1 MRPFDWDDLR
11 YFLSVAQSGTVSAA
25 ARRLGVDHATIIRR
39 IDALE
44 RSMAIKLFERTPRGY
59 FLTANGER
67 LLPSAEAIHHE
78 ARKIGREM
86 LANSHGVGGIV
97 RISTL
102 EGFGN
107 FFLAGRLPKF
117 AEHYPNLT
125 IELLTLQQIV
135 ALSRREADIAI
146 SLQPPETGRFFRE
159 KLTDYA
165 LFVYGARSYLDAR
178 APIASADDLRDHVF
192 CGYIDDLVFV
202 RGLDYLDEIAKG
214 LRARLQSSSLH
225 VQTEAAIAGYGLC
238 VLPAYI
244 AARYPD
250 LVPVLPDRIALKRSY
265 WLVASADVAPSPRV
279 QAIRRFIRAEVDA
292 SQADFL
298 GVTGGKSA
306 QLTRAIVP
314 LPASSWW
321 LIPAAPGG
329 FADLGRE
336 ARCPIPWRFH
346 GSCGSEAEPRCACL
360 RC

>member
-44 RSMAIKLFERTPRGY
+44 RSMAVKLFERTPRGY
-59 FLTANGER
+59 FLTTNGER
-67 LLPSAEAIHHE
+67 LLPSAEAIHNE

-86 LANSHGVGGIV
+86 VASSHGVGGIV

-117 AEHYPNLT
+117 AEQYPNLT

-165 LFVYGARSYLDAR
+165 LFVYGARSYLDAHP
-178 APIASADDLRDHVF
+178 PIATADDLRDHIF

-202 RGLDYLDEIAKG
+202 RGLDYLDEVAKG

-225 VQTEAAIAGYGLC
+225 AQTAATVAGYGLC

-244 AARYPD
+244 AARHPE
-250 LVPVLPDRIALKRSY
+250 LVAVLPETIELKRSY

-292 SQADFL
+292 SQASFVGPGL
-298 GVTGGKSA
+298 ETSA
-306 QLTRAIVP
+306 RLADEADP
-314 LPASSWW
+314 LEEVKA
-321 LIPAAPGG
+321 
-329 FADLGRE
+329 
-336 ARCPIPWRFH
+336 H
-346 GSCGSEAEPRCACL
+346 N
-360 RC
+360 

>member
-11 YFLSVAQSGTVSAA
+11 YFLSVAQSGTVSLA

-39 IDALE
+39 VDALE
-44 RSMAIKLFERTPRGY
+44 RAMNVKLFERTPRGY
-59 FLTANGER
+59 YLTANGER
-67 LLPSAEAIHHE
+67 LLPSAEAIHNE

-86 LANSHGVGGIV
+86 LASSHGVGGIV

-117 AEHYPNLT
+117 AQQYPNLT

-165 LFVYGARSYLDAR
+165 LYVYGSREYLDR
-178 APIASADDLRDHVF
+178 SPPIASREDLRDHVF

-202 RGLDYLDEIAKG
+202 RGLDYLDEVAKG

-225 VQTEAAIAGYGLC
+225 AQTEAASAGYGLC
-238 VLPAYI
+238 VLPAFI
-244 AARYPD
+244 AARSPQ
-250 LVPVLPDRIALKRSY
+250 LVPVLPDEIVLKRSY
-265 WLVASADVAPSPRV
+265 WLVASTDVAPSPRV
-279 QAIRRFIRAEVDA
+279 QAVRRFIRAEVDA
-292 SQADFL
+292 HHARFL
-298 GVTGGKSA
+298 GPTGSLAG
-306 QLTRAIVP
+306 
-314 LPASSWW
+314 ASEE
-321 LIPAAPGG
+321 
-329 FADLGRE
+329 E
-336 ARCPIPWRFH
+336 AVY
-346 GSCGSEAEPRCACL
+346 AK
-360 RC
+360 

>member
-1 MRPFDWDDLR
+1 MGNTAIWLCVIAEGWPMRSFDWDDLR

-39 IDALE
+39 VDALE
-44 RSMAIKLFERTPRGY
+44 RAMDVKLFERTPRGY
-59 FLTANGER
+59 FLAANGER
-67 LLPSAEAIHHE
+67 LLPLAEAIHEE

-86 LANSHGVGGIV
+86 LASSHSVGGIV

-117 AEHYPNLT
+117 AQQYPNLV

-159 KLTDYA
+159 KLTDYR
-165 LFVYGARSYLDAR
+165 LHVYGSRDYFER
-178 APIASADDLRDHVF
+178 AGPVTSQEQLRDHVF

-202 RGLDYLDEIAKG
+202 RGLDYLGEVARG

-225 VQTEAAIAGYGLC
+225 AQAEAAIAGYGLC

-244 AARYPD
+244 ASRHAE
-250 LVPVLPDRIALKRSY
+250 LVPVLPEQIELRRTY

-292 SQADFL
+292 NQALFL
-298 GVTGGKSA
+298 GPEPS
-306 QLTRAIVP
+306 
-314 LPASSWW
+314 
-321 LIPAAPGG
+321 AAPRKRTRSPAGNDG
-329 FADLGRE
+329 EQVG
-336 ARCPIPWRFH
+336 
-346 GSCGSEAEPRCACL
+346 
-360 RC
+360 

>member
-44 RSMAIKLFERTPRGY
+44 RSMGVKLFERTPRGY
-59 FLTANGER
+59 YLTANGER
-67 LLPSAEAIHHE
+67 LLPSAEAIHDE

-86 LANSHGVGGIV
+86 LASGHGVGGIV

-117 AEHYPNLT
+117 AEQYPNLA

-146 SLQPPETGRFFRE
+146 SLQPPDTGRFFRE

-165 LFVYGARSYLDAR
+165 LFVYGARDYLASR
-178 APIASADDLRDHVF
+178 PPITHRDDLRDHDF

-202 RGLDYLDEIAKG
+202 RGLDYLDEISKG
-214 LRARLQSSSLH
+214 LRAKLQSSSLH
-225 VQTEAAIAGYGLC
+225 AQTEAAIAGYGLC
-238 VLPAYI
+238 VLPAFI
-244 AARYPD
+244 AARHPE
-250 LVPVLPDRIALKRSY
+250 LVPVLPDQLWLTRSY
-265 WLVASADVAPSPRV
+265 WLVASTDIAPSPRV
-279 QAIRRFIRAEVDA
+279 QAIRRFIRVEVDA
-292 SQADFL
+292 HRDNFMGPLA
-298 GVTGGKSA
+298 GG
-306 QLTRAIVP
+306 
-314 LPASSWW
+314 
-321 LIPAAPGG
+321 
-329 FADLGRE
+329 D
-336 ARCPIPWRFH
+336 
-346 GSCGSEAEPRCACL
+346 
-360 RC
+360 